1 MSRINRGEIDLINAL
16 EQVAAE
22 KGLNLDTI
30 FEAIKEALINAAK
43 KTSGQRTDVRVN
55 LNRDKRVIELFALKT
70 VVYEVLDSQLQI
82 SFEEARE
89 LIPYCE
95 VGSIVRIDLSIKD
108 FGRVIALSAK
118 QLVSQKFKQAETELL
133 YDEFK
138 SKQGTLILGRIHRK
152 SQKNIIINM
161 GKIDAMLPV
170 SEQMPNE
177 IYDFEARL
185 KLYVSDVRR
194 TSKSVAIIVSRTHPN
209 LVRLLLKQEIPEI
222 YDGTIE
228 IKSIAREPGNRTKIA
243 VHSNNKN
250 IDPIGSCIGQNGMRV
265 NSVVEE
271 LSGEKIDIIK
281 WSDDIDKYVEAAL
294 HPCKALKVE
303 VDPKELVA
311 KVVVPNNQL
320 SLAIG
325 KEGQNVRLAVK
336 LTGLNK
342 IDIKSEKYKDEYIH
356 NGAYEEPI
364 DDEEMYKLEELAK
377 AYKDHGIK

>member
-16 EQVAAE
+16 EPGAAE
-22 KGLNLDTI
+22 IGLNLDTI

-89 LIPYCE
+89 LSPYCE

-152 SQKNIIINM
+152 SQKNIIINI

-222 YDGTIE
+222 YDCTIE
-228 IKSIAREPGNRTKIA
+228 IKSIAREPGNWTKIA

-250 IDPIGSCIGQNGMRV
+250 IDPIGSCIGKNGMRV

-342 IDIKSEKYKDEYIH
+342 IDIKSEKYKDEYNH
-356 NGAYEEPI
+356 NGEYEEPI

>member
-1 MSRINRGEIDLINAL
+1 
-16 EQVAAE
+16 
-22 KGLNLDTI
+22 
-30 FEAIKEALINAAK
+30 
-43 KTSGQRTDVRVN
+43 
-55 LNRDKRVIELFALKT
+55 
-70 VVYEVLDSQLQI
+70 
-82 SFEEARE
+82 
-89 LIPYCE
+89 
-95 VGSIVRIDLSIKD
+95 
-108 FGRVIALSAK
+108 
-118 QLVSQKFKQAETELL
+118 
-133 YDEFK
+133 
-138 SKQGTLILGRIHRK
+138 
-152 SQKNIIINM
+152 M

-228 IKSIAREPGNRTKIA
+228 IKSIASEPGNRTKIA